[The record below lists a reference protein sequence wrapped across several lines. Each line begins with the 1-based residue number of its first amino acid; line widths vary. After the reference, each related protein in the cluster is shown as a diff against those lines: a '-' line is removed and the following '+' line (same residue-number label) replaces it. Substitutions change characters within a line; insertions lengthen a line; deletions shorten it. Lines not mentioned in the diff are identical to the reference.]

1 MRIERIVETL
11 CKECEK
17 DCERRGTVPECYNR
31 SGTPC
36 SDFLDKMDEDDKEE
50 DVE

>member
-17 DCERRGTVPECYNR
+17 DCERRGTVLECYNR

-36 SDFLDKMDEDDKEE
+36 SDFIDKMDEDDEE
-50 DVE
+50 GDVE